1 MSVVDRLAAL
11 GCELP
16 PVAAGNAKFASAVC
30 VGNFIFVSGHT
41 PAVNGV
47 LPAQGRL
54 GAEVNVETGRE
65 CARLALLKCL
75 AAAQQ
80 ELGDLSRLESVV
92 KLTVFVASAPEFRQ
106 QPQVADAASELL
118 QQIFLPP
125 GGRHARAA
133 VGVASLPGGAPVEVE
148 LIGKVAD

>member
-11 GCELP
+11 GVALP
-16 PVAAGNAKFASAVC
+16 PVVAGNAKFAPAVC
-30 VGNFIFVSGHT
+30 AGNLVFVSGHT

-54 GAEVNVETGRE
+54 GDEVDEESGRE
-65 CARLALLKCL
+65 CARMALLKCL
-75 AAAQQ
+75 AAVQQ

-92 KLTVFVASAPEFRQ
+92 KLTVFVASAPDFRQ
-106 QPQVADAASELL
+106 QSQVADAASELL
-118 QQIFLPP
+118 QQIFALPN
-125 GGRHARAA
+125 GRHARAA
-133 VGVASLPGGAPVEVE
+133 IGVASLPGGAPVEVE